1 MLKKLCSV
9 LLVVILVAIA
19 GQSVLHAQE
28 PVTIHWLEWWG
39 PEYGEEVMNELTSR
53 FEAQTGIRVERTTVN
68 WDSMYDLL
76 LTNAQAGTATY
87 DVLGMEACCFLSGID
102 KLGGLEDLTP
112 YLERDPEFAER
123 LTDLTPVQWRGGIM
137 ELNWYI
143 FPYAYVYNMDIFEQ
157 AGVEPPKNWDEMVEV
172 TRQLNESGVVQYGF
186 GDVFG
191 GFIHHVTYAVY
202 AGRLAQLGGR
212 MLDENGRAVFNSPEG
227 VAALESWKEFMDSG
241 LMLPGAIGMMETE
254 AREALA
260 AGTTAAMFDGPFA
273 QVIAE
278 QINPD
283 IRLAFAPAWRDA
295 SSGSGGYVWAGSGLS
310 ISSNSKHKDEAWEFI
325 KFLLSDEIT
334 VWLTEKNNIPYATK
348 AAFASIE
355 ESDSPILRE
364 IPAMLTQDP
373 EHNLQLEALP
383 EQETL
388 HREFIAMLQEVL
400 AGNISAQEGLDRV
413 AALWNEVID
422 AQ

>member
-1 MLKKLCSV
+1 MFKKLCTM
-9 LLVVILVAIA
+9 LLVVVLVAVA

-28 PVTIHWLEWWG
+28 PVTIKWLEWWG
-39 PEYGEEVMNELTSR
+39 PEYGEDVMNELTSR
-53 FEAQTGIRVERTTVN
+53 FEAETGIRVERTTVN

-112 YLERDPEFAER
+112 YLERDPEFVER
-123 LTDLTPVQWRGGIM
+123 LTALTPVKWRGGVM

-157 AGVEPPKNWDEMVEV
+157 AGIEPPKNWDEMVEV

-186 GDVFG
+186 GDSFG
-191 GFIHHVTYAVY
+191 GFIHHVSYAVY

-212 MLDENGRAVFNSPEG
+212 MLDENGRAAFNSPEG
-227 VAALESWKEFMDSG
+227 VAALESWKAFIDSD
-241 LMLPGAIGMMETE
+241 LLLPGTIGLMETE

-283 IRLAFAPAWRDA
+283 IHLAFAPAWQDV
-295 SSGSGGYVWAGSGLS
+295 SGSGGYVWAGSGLS

-334 VWLTEKNNIPYATK
+334 VWLTEKNNLPYATT
-348 AAFASIE
+348 AAFGSLE
-355 ESDSPILRE
+355 ESDSPILSQ

-388 HREFIAMLQEVL
+388 HREFVAMLQEVL

-413 AALWNEVID
+413 AAIWNEVID